1 MDPQRFSVDGR
12 VVLDNGKRV
21 NKARLQDYDGPPRNE
36 ADAQRIA
43 AAMQADHDWMA
54 AQWRKYYDAVRVAL
68 TGGER

>member
-1 MDPQRFSVDGR
+1 
-12 VVLDNGKRV
+12 VLFRS
-21 NKARLQDYDGPPRNE
+21 
-36 ADAQRIA
+36 